1 MADPRSPKVRKAYQY
16 RAPGSG
22 SGDRIAVD
30 SEALEAKQF
39 RKGPQRGYPAS
50 RLSSP
55 DGMQSFQGG
64 GVPGGGTKRSTRRG
78 TRRSYQEELPG
89 LG

>member
-64 GVPGGGTKRSTRRG
+64 GVPGGGTKRG
-78 TRRSYQEELPG
+78 TRRSCQEELPG
-89 LG
+89 GVPGLG